1 MVAVSQLMSDTHFSP
16 ATHTSSTGV
25 SAPQQQHHL
34 SSQAPS
40 QSQQMSAVLSAAHMM
55 NVSGPSPTSYQPPQ
69 ASMAQAQLSMP
80 SIGLMSMSQHS
91 HSQMPSQ
98 MQGLMANIMSP
109 DMSAPMQQLSLNGQD
124 FSASYASSGVGVPP
138 NLTFDLN
145 AINPGDFDMH
155 MPGGERINMF
165 DVAKE

>member
-55 NVSGPSPTSYQPPQ
+55 NVSGPSPTSYQPAQ

-124 FSASYASSGVGVPP
+124 FSASYASRQLG
-138 NLTFDLN
+138 LTRF
-145 AINPGDFDMH
+145 G
-155 MPGGERINMF
+155 
-165 DVAKE
+165 